1 MKAVLSGD
9 TVEVTLTEDEL
20 KDIAQEVYVDD
31 EEEKYLI
38 GEVSQQMWIK
48 ICEAICEERKQ
59 K

>member
-38 GEVSQQMWIK
+38 GEVSQQMWIQ